1 MLLLVTALQMEQVAP
16 DAVGST
22 FMALDKSCIMTTSSW
37 LLLLLLL
44 LCLSA
49 HGAGCA

>member
-1 MLLLVTALQMEQVAP
+1 MEQVAP

-44 LCLSA
+44 LLCLSA